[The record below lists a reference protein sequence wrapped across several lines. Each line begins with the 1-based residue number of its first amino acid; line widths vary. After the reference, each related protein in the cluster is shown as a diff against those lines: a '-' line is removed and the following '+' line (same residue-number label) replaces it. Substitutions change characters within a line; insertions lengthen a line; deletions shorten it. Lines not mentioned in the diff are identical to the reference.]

1 MLKFKNIPDWAYDR
15 TYMVFR
21 RSDEDWFTLWFYD
34 AWDDRN
40 AANEQALE
48 VGGETWGT
56 DIIVKT

>member
-1 MLKFKNIPDWAYDR
+1 MMQFKNIPDWAYER

-21 RSDEDWFTLWFYD
+21 RSDEDWFTLWFFD
-34 AWDDRN
+34 ACDDRDT
-40 AANEQALE
+40 ANEIALE

>member
-1 MLKFKNIPDWAYDR
+1 
-15 TYMVFR
+15 MVFR
-21 RSDEDWFTLWFYD
+21 RSDEDFFTLWFYD

-56 DIIVKT
+56 DLIVKT